1 MYEDQTGERLSVV
14 AVPMAAN
21 LHAAEFDMAQNAVNG
36 CGWIDQGVGYAIVE
50 ALPESEL
57 DRVADHRSSCHRY
70 TVKVWGRHMDHSSF
84 FQAINVFTIAPDCS
98 NQRTLY

>member
-14 AVPMAAN
+14 AVPMAPN
-21 LHAAEFDMAQNAVNG
+21 LHAVEFDMAQNAVNG

-50 ALPESEL
+50 ALP
-57 DRVADHRSSCHRY
+57 
-70 TVKVWGRHMDHSSF
+70 HMDHSSF
-84 FQAINVFTIAPDCS
+84 FQAINVFTIASDCS